1 MCDVDRLYGRLCAL
15 ATARAPRITSTSLG
29 VVVEWAAYG
38 TKLGHPL
45 PRMIR
50 MPTLTQAVRAAHDIA
65 CAAEGRNTDTVTD
78 LPAIVDESLPTG
90 TRVQVRE
97 DVAWSGPRTGT
108 VKDVRSNLRGVVLD
122 GDPGQTDFLEAELGA
137 LLPVD
142 QCCEVPNGQ
151 ALACARGR

>member
-1 MCDVDRLYGRLCAL
+1 MCDIDRLYSRLCAL

-29 VVVEWAAYG
+29 VVVEWAVYG
-38 TKLGHPL
+38 TRLGHPL

-50 MPTLTQAVRAAHDIA
+50 MRTLTEAVRAAHDIA
-65 CAAEGRNTDTVTD
+65 CAAEGRGADTMTD

-108 VKDVRSNLRGVVLD
+108 VVDIRSSLRGVQFD
-122 GDPGQTDFLEAELGA
+122 GDPAQTDFLEAELGA

-142 QCCEVPNGQ
+142 QCCEVPDCQ
-151 ALACARGR
+151 APACARGC